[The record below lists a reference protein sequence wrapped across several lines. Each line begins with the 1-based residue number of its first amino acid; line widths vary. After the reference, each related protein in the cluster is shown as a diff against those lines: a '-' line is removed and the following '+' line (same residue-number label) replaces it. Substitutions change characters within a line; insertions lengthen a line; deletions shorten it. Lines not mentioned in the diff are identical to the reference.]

1 LHKHQFVLKFQLGG
15 GACLNGY
22 RIHAPAALGI
32 SAFRVIRPLK
42 LHRYFSAKVRS
53 QRAED
58 PWTGQFANTATS
70 MAHILV
76 IDDDPH
82 MRALLRR
89 VLENDGHSVTL
100 ANDGEDAL
108 TLVDSSVELVITD
121 ILMPQ
126 LAVSKQLNF

>member
-1 LHKHQFVLKFQLGG
+1 
-15 GACLNGY
+15 
-22 RIHAPAALGI
+22 
-32 SAFRVIRPLK
+32 
-42 LHRYFSAKVRS
+42 
-53 QRAED
+53 
-58 PWTGQFANTATS
+58 